1 MNNGLDDVL
10 ATETTLSDVDGAAGV
25 LIIRGRS
32 LDELAGLR
40 RYENV
45 LELLLSGFFAD
56 LPGVDDLA
64 LALGRAR
71 QRAFQL
77 LGARDERL
85 FRLPVFDAMRAL
97 TAQLEDGDDL
107 VTALN
112 LIAAPAVF
120 APAIIRMKRGEAPIA
135 PNPSA
140 SHARDVLHMLHGKES
155 DDEEAAAL
163 ATYLIAVSDHGLN
176 ASTFAARVVASTHA
190 GLASAVLAG
199 LSALKGPLHGGAP
212 GPVLDMLDAIG
223 VPDHAEAWLE
233 KALDRG
239 DRLMGFGHRVY
250 KVRDPRADALMRAVR
265 SLTTSRRDNAG
276 RLSLAEAVEAA
287 AVRILARRK
296 PDRSLKTNV
305 EFYTAVLLE
314 ALGFPRESFTCV
326 FAMGRVGGWIG
337 HSREQALYGRLIR
350 PQSLYIG
357 PRPDRAA

>member
-10 ATETTLSDVDGAAGV
+10 ATETTLSDVDGAAGA

-32 LDELAGLR
+32 LDELAGLG
-40 RYENV
+40 RYEDV
-45 LELLLSGFFAD
+45 LELLLDGFFSD
-56 LPGVDDLA
+56 LPGADDLA

-71 QRAFQL
+71 QRVFQL
-77 LGARDERL
+77 VAVCDERL

-97 TAQLEDGDDL
+97 AAQLEDGDDL
-107 VTALN
+107 ATALN

-120 APAIIRMKRGEAPIA
+120 APAIVRVKRGETPIA

-140 SHARDVLHMLHGKES
+140 GHAKDVLRMLHGKES
-155 DDEEAAAL
+155 NDEEAAAL

-190 GLASAVLAG
+190 GLASAVIAG

-223 VPDHAEAWLE
+223 APDDAEAWLE
-233 KALDRG
+233 GALDRG

-250 KVRDPRADALMRAVR
+250 KVRDPRADALMCAVQG
-265 SLTTSRRDNAG
+265 LAPSRRDNAG
-276 RLSLAEAVEAA
+276 RISLAEAVEAA

-296 PDRSLKTNV
+296 PERSLKTNV

-337 HSREQALYGRLIR
+337 HAREQALYGRLIR
-350 PQSLYIG
+350 PQSRYIG